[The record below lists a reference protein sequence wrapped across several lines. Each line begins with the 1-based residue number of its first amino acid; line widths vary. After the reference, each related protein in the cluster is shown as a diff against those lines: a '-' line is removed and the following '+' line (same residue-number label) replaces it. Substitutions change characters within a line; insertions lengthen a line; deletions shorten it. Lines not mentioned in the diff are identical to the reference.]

1 MFTQRMIDALK
12 TQRLELLD
20 CLGEYGMRI
29 PTRASKW
36 MKCLSMRPPPLQSAS
51 ISHCTSSIVALRRA
65 DDYRVLGSVRTRGSN
80 TLCGVSV
87 YVPANPDYRDWP

>member
-29 PTRASKW
+29 DAGESVDEMLVYETAATAERIN
-36 MKCLSMRPPPLQSAS
+36 L
-51 ISHCTSSIVALRRA
+51 ALHKLYRRA
-65 DDYRVLGSVRTRGSN
+65 EASR
-80 TLCGVSV
+80 
-87 YVPANPDYRDWP
+87 